1 MKTSTTGLV
10 MTGGGARGAYQ
21 SGALLALSEMLRV
34 RRLPFT
40 VLAGSSAGSIN
51 AAFLAARADDFA
63 QATRDLADLWTSLVP
78 QRVFRTDL
86 PALAK
91 TAAEW
96 VVDLGFG
103 GFVGTGR
110 GKSLLDTSP
119 LRELIAARLDTSA
132 ITRNV
137 DRGLVDGLGIS
148 ATSYAT
154 GFVVTFFQA
163 AERIPAWSR
172 ISRTAVCANIGA
184 AHVLASAAIPFF
196 FPAVEI
202 EGAWYGDGSLR
213 LGTPLSPAIRMG
225 ANRIV
230 AIGVRPVVPAPQEGA
245 QGHYPT
251 AAEAAGVLLNALF
264 VDSLEADVERA
275 ERINQTVALI
285 PEDRLAK
292 SATRLHPV
300 ALLVLRPSIDPQ
312 SLVLR
317 TLDRF
322 PAALKHLF
330 RGLGSS
336 DDSGWE
342 LLSYLGFDGVYTT
355 RLFELGYEDT
365 LARSE
370 EVTAFL
376 GAGDA

>member
-1 MKTSTTGLV
+1 L
-10 MTGGGARGAYQ
+10 TGGGARGAYQ
-21 SGALLALSEMLRV
+21 AGALLALAEILRV
-34 RRLPFT
+34 RHLPFS

-51 AAFLAARADDFA
+51 AAFLAARADDFGR
-63 QATRDLADLWTSLVP
+63 ATRDLADLWTSLEP

-91 TAAEW
+91 TAGEW
-96 VVDLGFG
+96 VIDLGLG
-103 GFVGTGR
+103 GFIGTGR

-119 LRELIAARLDTSA
+119 LRELITTRLDTHA
-132 ITRNV
+132 IARHV
-137 DRGLVDGLGIS
+137 AHGLVQGLGVS
-148 ATSYAT
+148 ATSYQT
-154 GFVVTFFQA
+154 GFVVTFFQGA
-163 AERIPAWSR
+163 DTITPWSR
-172 ISRTAVCANIGA
+172 ISRTAIRADLEA
-184 AHVLASAAIPFF
+184 AHILASSAIPFF

-202 EGAWYGDGSLR
+202 DGAWYGDGSVR

-230 AIGVRPVVPAPQEGA
+230 AIGVRPLVPAPTKEA

-275 ERINQTVALI
+275 DRINQTVGLI
-285 PEDRLAK
+285 PEALLAK
-292 SATRLHPV
+292 HATPLHSIS
-300 ALLVLRPSIDPQ
+300 LLVLRPSVDPQ

-355 RLFELGYEDT
+355 RLFELGYDDT
-365 LARSE
+365 LARSD

-376 GAGDA
+376 AD